1 MIRMPPQFDS
11 ELAAFA
17 PGFAGGGEIDTS
29 PEAREHFRRLI
40 APTWEEVAGDAP
52 VTCTDYEI
60 AGYGGDPI
68 MVSVIAP
75 RDRAGIG
82 PDRNPG
88 IYHVHG
94 GGMIMG
100 NRFAGAEDLVAWSL
114 RYGAVCVTV
123 EYRLAPLV
131 HAPALVEDCHAGLK
145 WMEDNA
151 PMLGVDPDRIV
162 IFGGSAGGG
171 LAAGTALLARDR
183 GGPRLAGQ
191 LLQCPMLDDRDLTES
206 GRQCEGVGVWD
217 RTMNLS
223 AWRAVFGEHQGTAAA
238 DPYSAPARME
248 DLSNLPPAFIDVG
261 SAETFRDEAIDY
273 ARRIVLAGGLCE
285 LHVWPG
291 AFHGFYT
298 MAPDARVSQAC
309 VAARENWLARHL
321 VG

>member
-1 MIRMPPQFDS
+1 MSPVPPQFDP
-11 ELAAFA
+11 ELAALA
-17 PGFAGGGEIDTS
+17 PGFGGGGEIDRS
-29 PEAREHFRRLI
+29 PAAAERFRRLS
-40 APTWEEVAGDAP
+40 APTWEEVAGDAA

-60 AGYGGDPI
+60 AGYGGVPI
-68 MVSVIAP
+68 VVSVIAA
-75 RDRAGIG
+75 RDRVGQG
-82 PDRNPG
+82 PG

-100 NRFAGAEDLVAWSL
+100 NRFAGAEDLVAWAL

-123 EYRLAPLV
+123 EYRLAPQV
-131 HAPALVEDCHAGLK
+131 EAPALVEDCYAGLR
-145 WMEDNA
+145 WMAQNA
-151 PMLGVDPDRIV
+151 AMLGLDPERIV
-162 IFGGSAGGG
+162 VFGGSAGGG

-183 GGPRLAGQ
+183 GGPRLIGQ

-223 AWRAVFGEHQGTAAA
+223 AWRAVFGERQGTAAA

-248 DLSNLPPAFIDVG
+248 DLSNLPPTFIDAG

-273 ARRIVLAGGLCE
+273 ARRIILAGGLCE

-298 MAPDARVSQAC
+298 MTPDAAVSQAC
-309 VAARENWLARHL
+309 VAARENWLARVL
-321 VG
+321 AG

>member
-1 MIRMPPQFDS
+1 MTLVPPKFDA
-11 ELAAFA
+11 ELAVLA

-29 PEAREHFRRLI
+29 PEAREHFRRLS
-40 APTWEEVAGDAP
+40 APTWEEVAGDAA

-60 AGYGGDPI
+60 AGYGGNPI
-68 MVSVIAP
+68 VVSVIAP
-75 RDRAGIG
+75 RDRAETASKSA
-82 PDRNPG
+82 G

-100 NRFAGAEDLVAWSL
+100 NRFAGAEDLVAWAV

-123 EYRLAPLV
+123 EYRLAPQV
-131 HAPALVEDCHAGLK
+131 QAPALVEDCYAGLK
-145 WMEDNA
+145 WMADNA
-151 PMLGVDPDRIV
+151 AQLGIDADRIV

-183 GGPRLAGQ
+183 GGPRLIGQ

-217 RTMNLS
+217 RTMNQS
-223 AWRAVFGEHQGTAAA
+223 AWRAVFGDRQSTEAA

-248 DLSNLPPAFIDVG
+248 DLANLPPAFIDVG

-273 ARRIVLAGGLCE
+273 ARRIMLAGGLCE

-291 AFHGFYT
+291 AFHGFHT
-298 MAPDARVSQAC
+298 MAAGAAVSQAC
-309 VAARENWLARHL
+309 VAARENWLARVL
-321 VG
+321 GG